1 MFAHGLQYQRWLV
14 RSRERRNVFLFVF
27 HLTDQT
33 ALVSAVNMF
42 LSRHILSVARYDLDV
57 CLLMYLYAFVL
68 NLIVGTST
76 FCL

>member
-42 LSRHILSVARYDLDV
+42 LSRHILSVARYDFAV
-57 CLLMYLYAFVL
+57 LMYLSAFVL

>member
-1 MFAHGLQYQRWLV
+1 M

-42 LSRHILSVARYDLDV
+42 LSRHILLVVRYDFDV
-57 CLLMYLYAFVL
+57 LMYLSAFVL

>member
-1 MFAHGLQYQRWLV
+1 M

-27 HLTDQT
+27 HLTNQA

-42 LSRHILSVARYDLDV
+42 LSRHIFSVARDDLDV
-57 CLLMYLYAFVL
+57 CLLMYLSAFVL

>member
-1 MFAHGLQYQRWLV
+1 MFTHRLQYQRWLV

-27 HLTDQT
+27 HLTNQA

-42 LSRHILSVARYDLDV
+42 LSRHILSVAWYDFDV
-57 CLLMYLYAFVL
+57 LMYLSAFVL